1 MSVRHRLIPSLLLR
15 RGRLVKG
22 VSYAAHRDA
31 GHPVGTAR
39 AHNAQG
45 ADELMLIDIDASGEA
60 REPDLDALRAV
71 AAVTF
76 VPLTFGGGIATAA
89 TARACIAS
97 GADKVMVTAA
107 ALDRPALIDEL
118 SHTLGIQAVVL
129 GLDLTRDQQGQRRLY
144 DHRRRDVHP
153 GRDWKAWIKEAVDRG
168 AGEIRVMAVDR
179 EGRRAGLDLDL
190 HAEIQDLTRVPIIL
204 EGGAGTLKHLDDA
217 FAAGI
222 MAAGLGTMLVFSDN
236 NIFKLKQF
244 LGARG
249 HLVRRLESA

>member
-1 MSVRHRLIPSLLLR
+1 MSVRRRLIPSLLLR

-22 VSYAAHRDA
+22 THYASHRDA

-45 ADELMLIDIDASGEA
+45 ADELTLVDIDATRDGRA
-60 REPDLDALRAV
+60 PDLDTLRAV

-76 VPLTFGGGIATAA
+76 VPLTFAGGIADID
-89 TARACIAS
+89 TARACIAG

-118 SHTLGIQAVVL
+118 AHVLGVQAVVL
-129 GLDLTRDQQGQRRLY
+129 GLDLVRADDGGYRLY
-144 DHRRRDVHP
+144 DHRRQVALE
-153 GRDWKAWIKEAVDRG
+153 GQDWRAWVKDAASRG
-168 AGEIRVMAVDR
+168 IGEIRAMAVDR
-179 EGRRAGLDLDL
+179 EGSRTGLDLAL
-190 HAEIQDLTRVPIIL
+190 YAELMQLTRLPVIL
-204 EGGAGTLKHLDDA
+204 EGGAGTLKHLDEA
-217 FAAGI
+217 FAADV
-222 MAAGLGTMLVFSDN
+222 MAIGLGTMLVFSDN